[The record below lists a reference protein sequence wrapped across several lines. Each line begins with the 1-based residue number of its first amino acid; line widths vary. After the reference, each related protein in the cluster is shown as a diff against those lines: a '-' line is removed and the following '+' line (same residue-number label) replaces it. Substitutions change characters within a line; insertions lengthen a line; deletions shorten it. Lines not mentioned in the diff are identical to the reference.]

1 MLDELDISIKNLLN
15 QQIESYRNGN
25 KKAISVIF
33 NLLKNDIAKLINTNN
48 LTIKLTKNV
57 LEDALKIEIKDDT
70 FYKWVR
76 KNVKKNSNNFDDV
89 IIKNDTQI
97 STPEPAPKVVEKEA
111 PKVVEKQ
118 TKKEVKKDV
127 ENVERRRNVTEIM
140 NDTKTKNELFN
151 RYNKF

>member
-15 QQIESYRNGN
+15 QQIESYKNGN
-25 KKAISVIF
+25 KKAISVIL